1 MKAIRYS
8 PLSSGFTL
16 VEIIGVIAAIA
27 AVSAIGFV
35 TVSNTKQYADAT
47 KLEQDVES
55 INRSIQVYLSNG
67 GSLADAASTDAVLTK
82 LKSRGD
88 SAQMLG
94 VTSSMLDARI
104 VPDYGDSTS
113 RLRARWIAAEN
124 RFIIEQ
130 GTAGVVEFRLDESL
144 ASTAPS
150 SDSSTRSAPGSL
162 ATSGGWVWDTS
173 QPTEQVLAMGNTP
186 GTAVAVN
193 ASAAAL
199 LSHPGLTGG
208 AYEVGPSG
216 TVSTDNLYF
225 DGGGYSSHL
234 GVFSME
240 GMGNPPF
247 DLTTAAGRHAFM
259 KEAVRRILEGGS
271 QGGVAMERSGE
282 GHDLSFTPGTLVA
295 FILIPNNS
303 FQNAYDYM
311 NSTPNPSTGDTRYP
325 LTSLS
330 YSTGNVAQFSQSQA
344 VNLGNDVMAF
354 EDIPGGGDRDFEDVI
369 WKTTG
374 MSQPTWATTTAV
386 DPNTYYVNWDNPQTT
401 SVENENLLTRTS
413 NTLLNGT
420 RPTLRKALQDAG
432 AITTP

>member
-1 MKAIRYS
+1 M
-8 PLSSGFTL
+8 

-35 TVSNTKQYADAT
+35 TVTNTRQFAEAT

-55 INRSIQVYLSNG
+55 INRSVQVYLSNG
-67 GSLADAASTDAVLTK
+67 GNLTAATTTDAVLTK

-88 SAQMLG
+88 SSQMLG

-104 VPDYGDSTS
+104 VPDYGDSS
-113 RLRARWIAAEN
+113 RRLRARWIAADN

-130 GTAGVVEFRLDESL
+130 GTAGVVEFRLDETL
-144 ASTAPS
+144 AATAPS
-150 SDSSTRSAPGSL
+150 SDTATRTAPGTL

-173 QPTEQVLAMGNTP
+173 QPTEQVLEMGNTP
-186 GTAVAVN
+186 GTAVAIN

-225 DGGGYSSHL
+225 DGGGYSSPL

-247 DLTTAAGRHAFM
+247 DLTTEAGRHAFM
-259 KEAVRRILEGGS
+259 EEALQRVIAGGS
-271 QGGVAMERSGE
+271 QGGVAMDRNGE

-295 FILIPNNS
+295 FIMIPNDT
-303 FQNAYDYM
+303 FANALNHM
-311 NSTPNPSTGDTRYP
+311 NSSADPSTNDVRYP

-330 YSTGNVAQFSQSQA
+330 YSTGNVEQFSQSQA

-354 EDIPGGGDRDFEDVI
+354 EDLPGGGDEDFEDDI

-374 MSQPTWATTTAV
+374 LSQPTWATTTAV
-386 DPNTYYVNWDNPQTT
+386 DPATYYADYDNPQTGT
-401 SVENENLLTRTS
+401 VEHTNLLNSRS

-420 RPTLRKALQDAG
+420 RPTLRSALQQAG
-432 AITTP
+432 ALPPP